1 MTADK
6 TQETY
11 TLLPNIKR
19 KTDRLTKITRLR
31 APTKES
37 CLFFDKSG
45 FMKKYNK
52 CEIL

>member
-11 TLLPNIKR
+11 TLLPYIKR
-19 KTDRLTKITRLR
+19 KTDRLTKITKPR

-37 CLFFDKSG
+37 CISYDKSG
-45 FMKKYNK
+45 FMKQYNK
-52 CEIL
+52 CKTL